1 MDNSVAESN
10 ARASTRSLH
19 VLSSSG
25 PGRESGTLQ
34 IVARSLPIK
43 PRSKETQP
51 AHAVTF
57 VSRAG
62 AHASAAGGSM
72 RIVHRS
78 PR

>member
-10 ARASTRSLH
+10 ARASTRPCTY
-19 VLSSSG
+19 G
-25 PGRESGTLQ
+25 PGSKLDEGVRTLQ
-34 IVARSLPIK
+34 IVARSLSIK

-51 AHAVTF
+51 ANAVTF